1 MLQSLE
7 TEILKKG
14 GYSVY
19 EYDVGDIVSVTF
31 HGNNAEG
38 QIIKIYSSGAVLLHP
53 LYISEKLG
61 YECIVVQPED
71 IKYVIELE
79 EEMEEEELPKPWLI
93 TLMEIIMPLE
103 YWCLAPIGLSIL
115 IFLIQQLI

>member
-1 MLQSLE
+1 M
-7 TEILKKG
+7 
-14 GYSVY
+14 Y

-31 HGNNAEG
+31 HGSNTEG

-53 LYISEKLG
+53 LYIDERLG

-71 IKYVIELE
+71 IDYVIELE
-79 EEMEEEELPKPWLI
+79 EETEEEDELSDNYWFI
-93 TLMEIIMPLE
+93 TIMERIMPLE
-103 YWCLAPIGLSIL
+103 YWCLTPIGLSIL